1 MPAFVHTDKCDG
13 GCKCDDVTACM
24 CITLNNHKMKFSVG
38 LSVAHDCDRGGL
50 YVR

>member
-13 GCKCDDVTACM
+13 YGKRGDVAACM
-24 CITLNNHKMKFSVG
+24 CIDLNHHKREFSVG
-38 LSVAHDCDRGGL
+38 LSIAHDCDRGGL